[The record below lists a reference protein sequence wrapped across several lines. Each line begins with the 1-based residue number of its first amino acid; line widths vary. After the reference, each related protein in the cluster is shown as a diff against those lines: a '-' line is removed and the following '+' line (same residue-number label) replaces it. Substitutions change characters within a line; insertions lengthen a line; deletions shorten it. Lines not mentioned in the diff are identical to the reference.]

1 MSGRLS
7 ATNLKDRTREYW
19 EKSPGYDCYIEELL
33 GRELEEAGRD
43 SARLRG
49 VGKPVHT
56 LALTVGESF
65 EPLLQL
71 VCVLRPQRVVLI
83 LNAFYGNTPGEDKGR
98 QLKRLMVKLAKASGL
113 PEGMRPALEDASF
126 ELREL
131 PRDTPTQVFRAL
143 REAMQ
148 DPRALPPDGHTTVI
162 DITGAKKSMIVG
174 AFLFAAHSS
183 IPITYVDFDEYD
195 TNWGKPY
202 GYTCRIGEIA
212 NPYEAFR
219 LRDWEQVRRLY
230 ESYNFRTAR
239 ALLSDVINAMAQPLG
254 EEPLFAQTDVEKVE
268 RLSVLL
274 EMYEAWENGD
284 YATAKA
290 LRDRFSLSPDL
301 VPWSI
306 DALGGIWPNV
316 NKTGDA
322 RQAAEALLNQHLAL
336 KQGAGMPSL
345 FARPMPLLAY
355 VRDELAKIERLI
367 DKNEDYRSA
376 YLRAAGLDEFLLKA
390 RLVMCWFAGKLTVQI
405 GNNSPVA
412 SNALN
417 EPERSEAFKALVNH
431 SGADVMR
438 EALCLPNSNSRSQ
451 NRLEIRRR
459 REERRI
465 VKRTTDSPSLR
476 PYWQGTPLDFDA
488 FTSENRSGFARLR
501 GEAIHTHLYIP
512 RPIAEAALELVTAAV
527 AEFERN
533 WLEHFYPGTLA
544 QADGKSIAAP
554 SWTFLCEKLELD
566 FLPPR
571 LRR

>member
-33 GRELEEAGRD
+33 GRELEKAGRD

-98 QLKRLMVKLAKASGL
+98 ELKRLMVKLAKESNV
-113 PEGMRPALEDASF
+113 PEPFRPALEDASF
-126 ELREL
+126 ELKEL
-131 PRDTPTQVFRAL
+131 QRDTPIQVFRAL

-148 DPRALPPDGHTTVI
+148 DPRALPPDGHTNVI
-162 DITGAKKSMIVG
+162 DITGAKKSMVVG
-174 AFLFAAHSS
+174 AFLFAAHSG
-183 IPITYVDFDEYD
+183 IPITYVDFDEY
-195 TNWGKPY
+195 NAQWGKPY

-254 EEPLFAQTDVEKVE
+254 EEPLFAQTDVEKVK

-284 YATAKA
+284 YATAKT
-290 LRDRFSLSPDL
+290 LYDQFSFSPDL

-316 NKTGDA
+316 SAISDA
-322 RQAAEALLNQHLAL
+322 QRAAEALLNQHLAL
-336 KQGAGMPSL
+336 KQGAAMPSL

-355 VRDELAKIERLI
+355 VCDELAKIERLI

-417 EPERSEAFKALVNH
+417 EPERSEVFKALVNH

-438 EALCLPNSNSRSQ
+438 QALCRQRSLPLSG
-451 NRLEIRRR
+451 
-459 REERRI
+459 
-465 VKRTTDSPSLR
+465 RTAQLATGSPSLSA
-476 PYWQGTPLDFDA
+476 YWQGTPLDFDA
-488 FTSENRSGFARLR
+488 FMSENRSGFARLR

>member
-33 GRELEEAGRD
+33 GMELREAGKD

-56 LALTVGESF
+56 LAITVGESF

-98 QLKRLMVKLAKASGL
+98 QLKRLMVKLAKASNV
-113 PEGMRPALEDASF
+113 PERFRPALEDASF

-131 PRDTPTQVFRAL
+131 QRDTPTQVFRAL

-148 DPRALPPDGHTTVI
+148 DPRALPPDGHTNVI
-162 DITGAKKSMIVG
+162 DITGAKKSMVVG
-174 AFLFAAHSS
+174 AFLFAAHSG
-183 IPITYVDFDEYD
+183 IPITYVDFDEY
-195 TNWGKPY
+195 NAQRGKPY

-254 EEPLFAQTDVEKVE
+254 EEPLFAQTDVEKVG
-268 RLSVLL
+268 RLSALL

-301 VPWSI
+301 VPSSI
-306 DALGGIWPNV
+306 DELGDIWPNV
-316 NKTGDA
+316 SAISDA
-322 RQAAEALLNQHLAL
+322 QRAAEALLNQHLAL

-345 FARPMPLLAY
+345 FAQPMPLLAY

-405 GNNSPVA
+405 GNNSPLA

-438 EALCLPNSNSRSQ
+438 QALCLPNS
-451 NRLEIRRR
+451 LEIRKKRGK
-459 REERRI
+459 EERI
-465 VKRTTDSPSLR
+465 AVCTTDSPSLSA
-476 PYWQGTPLDFDA
+476 YWQGTPLDFDA
-488 FTSENRSGFARLR
+488 FTFENRSGFARLR

-512 RPIAEAALELVTAAV
+512 RPIAEAALELVTNAV